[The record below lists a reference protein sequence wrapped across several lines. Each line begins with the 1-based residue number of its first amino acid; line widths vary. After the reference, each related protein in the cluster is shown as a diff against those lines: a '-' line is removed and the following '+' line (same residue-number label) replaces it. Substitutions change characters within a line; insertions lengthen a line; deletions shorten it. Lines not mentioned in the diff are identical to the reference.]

1 MFPLFK
7 IVVSTFHFRLNSSGV
22 VGIFTNPFEDGAKV
36 KIAFEVKLPLLMHI
50 EIFPTVMSQ
59 CAQPDV
65 PVGSCNSEFIR
76 IS

>member
-1 MFPLFK
+1 MGA
-7 IVVSTFHFRLNSSGV
+7 IGV
-22 VGIFTNPFEDGAKV
+22 FTNPFEDGTKV
-36 KIAFEVKLPLLMHI
+36 KITFEVKQPLLMHK
-50 EIFPTVMSQ
+50 ETFPTVMSQ